1 MSTTHV
7 SFSKVTAAVFNASAA
22 SDSGVTEMLLI
33 LPLMEV
39 RNRAVCSW
47 EEHSPETEEILD
59 FFLTGIVRDSLDM
72 DCG

>member
-1 MSTTHV
+1 
-7 SFSKVTAAVFNASAA
+7 
-22 SDSGVTEMLLI
+22 MLLI

-72 DCG
+72 DCGRHGR